1 MVINQLS
8 ARTGL
13 YFWIIP
19 VYFGLFFLREKVVET
34 LLDLVGNL
42 LRILYVVS
50 LGRFD
55 GKTFEQYATPFR
67 EGVINSSEI
76 PILTK
81 DTGDLY
87 DVFCGEML
95 LVLLGSFH
103 IIVPDELQILNDLV
117 EIRLAFADPFMH
129 ELRVKDITET
139 SRIDDYSLWLLD
151 CRCIL
156 FNGRSLILDFRSFRD
171 RLQFLSFIVTGFADS
186 AGDECINKKP

>member
-13 YFWIIP
+13 YFGIIP
-19 VYFGLFFLREKVVET
+19 VNFGLFFLREKVVET
-34 LLDLVGNL
+34 FLDLVGNL

-55 GKTFEQYATPFR
+55 VKTFEQYATPFR
-67 EGVINSSEI
+67 EGVINTSEI

-81 DTGDLY
+81 DTGDFY

-95 LVLLGSFH
+95 LILFGSFH

-117 EIRLAFADPFMH
+117 EVLVYGNWP
-129 ELRVKDITET
+129 VKTNT
-139 SRIDDYSLWLLD
+139 KLMQLSNCQPNCLIDSL
-151 CRCIL
+151 C
-156 FNGRSLILDFRSFRD
+156 
-171 RLQFLSFIVTGFADS
+171 
-186 AGDECINKKP
+186 

>member
-13 YFWIIP
+13 NLRIIP
-19 VYFGLFFLREKVVET
+19 CTFGLFFLNEKVVET
-34 LLDLVGNL
+34 FLDLVGNL
-42 LRILYVVS
+42 LRILDVVS

-81 DTGDLY
+81 DTGDFY

-95 LVLLGSFH
+95 LVLFGSFH
-103 IIVPDELQILNDLV
+103 IIVPDELQILNDLI
-117 EIRLAFADPFMH
+117 EIRLAIAGPFMH
-129 ELRVKDITET
+129 ELRI
-139 SRIDDYSLWLLD
+139 
-151 CRCIL
+151 
-156 FNGRSLILDFRSFRD
+156 
-171 RLQFLSFIVTGFADS
+171 
-186 AGDECINKKP
+186 

>member
-19 VYFGLFFLREKVVET
+19 VNFGLFFLTEKVVET

-81 DTGDLY
+81 DTGDFY
-87 DVFCGEML
+87 DVFCSEML
-95 LVLLGSFH
+95 LVLFGSFH

-117 EIRLAFADPFMH
+117 
-129 ELRVKDITET
+129 
-139 SRIDDYSLWLLD
+139 
-151 CRCIL
+151 
-156 FNGRSLILDFRSFRD
+156 
-171 RLQFLSFIVTGFADS
+171 
-186 AGDECINKKP
+186 

>member
-1 MVINQLS
+1 MIINQLS
-8 ARTGL
+8 AQSGL
-13 YFWIIP
+13 NLRVILCTS
-19 VYFGLFFLREKVVET
+19 GLFLLREKVVET

-42 LRILYVVS
+42 LRILDVVS
-50 LGRFD
+50 LGRFEE
-55 GKTFEQYATPFR
+55 KTFEQYATPFR

-81 DTGDLY
+81 DTGDFY
-87 DVFCGEML
+87 DVFCSEML

-103 IIVPDELQILNDLV
+103 IIVPDELQILNDLI

-156 FNGRSLILDFRSFRD
+156 FNGR
-171 RLQFLSFIVTGFADS
+171 
-186 AGDECINKKP
+186 

>member
-8 ARTGL
+8 ARAGL
-13 YFWIIP
+13 NLRIIP
-19 VYFGLFFLREKVVET
+19 CTFGLFFLNEKVVET
-34 LLDLVGNL
+34 FLDLVGNL

-81 DTGDLY
+81 DTGDFY

-95 LVLLGSFH
+95 LILLRSFH
-103 IIVPDELQILNDLV
+103 IIVTDELQILNDLV
-117 EIRLAFADPFMH
+117 EIRLAIADPFMH
-129 ELRVKDITET
+129 ELRVKDI
-139 SRIDDYSLWLLD
+139 
-151 CRCIL
+151 
-156 FNGRSLILDFRSFRD
+156 
-171 RLQFLSFIVTGFADS
+171 
-186 AGDECINKKP
+186 P